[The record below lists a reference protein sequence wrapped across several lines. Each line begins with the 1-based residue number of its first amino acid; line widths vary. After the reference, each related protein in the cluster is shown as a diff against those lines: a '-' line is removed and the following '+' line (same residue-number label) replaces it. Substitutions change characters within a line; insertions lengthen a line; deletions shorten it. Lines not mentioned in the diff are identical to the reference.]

1 MTSIFPVSA
10 SVGQVFNSYIFDGTS
25 WNIDNSIFENYLEES
40 NASAT
45 YLDKISAST
54 TYATKDYADNSSSV
68 AAAAVVDAAPEALN
82 TLNELAAALND
93 DANFASTVST
103 SLGNKAPIVNPVF
116 TSDIQVDGQ
125 INLLM
130 SGSVATS
137 YISSF
142 DDLFAGGPSTKL
154 LGRYVQVET
163 DTVGDQFAKLSL
175 QPGIASLTASGESSY
190 VTLSGASGQYL
201 NSFDPNN
208 QIATIG
214 NLGSINGESDQFI
227 LPGQIFG

>member
-1 MTSIFPVSA
+1 MSIFPVSA

-93 DANFASTVST
+93 DANFATTVT
-103 SLGNKAPIVNPVF
+103 NSLSNKL
-116 TSDIQVDGQ
+116 D
-125 INLLM
+125 
-130 SGSVATS
+130 
-137 YISSF
+137 ISSASTTYATITN
-142 DDLFAGGPSTKL
+142 LNEKPSTGK
-154 LGRYVQVET
+154 
-163 DTVGDQFAKLSL
+163 A
-175 QPGIASLTASGESSY
+175 IAMAI
-190 VTLSGASGQYL
+190 V
-201 NSFDPNN
+201 F
-208 QIATIG
+208 
-214 NLGSINGESDQFI
+214 GS
-227 LPGQIFG
+227 